1 MSSRPRV
8 LLLVVLLVLIGAA
21 GLTLT
26 LRLHRTAHPSLSRT
40 ALVWDV
46 PGELEDA
53 PPSASTFSFAAFR
66 RMRPSLWEVTSAI
79 RRAADDRSVRALVL
93 HVGDVQWG
101 WARMAEVREA
111 LAKFRAAGKPVY
123 VSLQGGEDQA
133 YLLAAGG
140 TRVAMPPTT
149 SIFLDGLTASAMFLK
164 GTYDKLGIKPNFQH
178 VGQFKSAVEQYT
190 RTSLSAPA
198 REAMEALLDDEYA
211 QLADTLAAARH
222 VTPEHMRAVIDDGP
236 FTARA
241 AVAAGLVDTLLDQ
254 PDLDSLAV
262 TGGRERLQ
270 TLTLERY
277 LDDADD
283 SEGGVQIA
291 LIPAA
296 GTIVS
301 GRSRDTGWQG
311 ADLGSETLVNT
322 LREACERRSV
332 KAIVLWVDSPGGSGD
347 ASDDVWQEIRRV
359 RRVKPVVVSMANLAA
374 SGGYYIACGADA
386 IVAEPGTITGSIGV
400 FGGKLN
406 LLGLYQKL
414 GLNVETVSRGKHA
427 EMMSPFRDFTP
438 EESARF
444 QAQLDAFYQIFV
456 GRVVQGRAP
465 LLAARGRVLTA
476 ADVDSM
482 GQGRVWS
489 GAAAKRLGLVDSLG
503 GVQTAI
509 GIARERAH
517 LAQGADVRV
526 VIYPHP
532 HRPFFRRFIEDALDQ
547 NQDETR
553 LATLPPVLAAWLR
566 AARFPVGQALAMM
579 PCEISIR

>member
-8 LLLVVLLVLIGAA
+8 LLLVVLLVLVGAA
-21 GLTLT
+21 GLALS
-26 LRLHRTAHPSLSRT
+26 LRLHGTSRPAPSRV

-46 PGELEDA
+46 PGDLEDA
-53 PPSASTFSFAAFR
+53 PASASAFSFAAFR
-66 RMRPSLWEVTSAI
+66 RVRPSLWEIAGGI
-79 RRAADDRSVRALVL
+79 RRAAEDDNVRALVL
-93 HVGDVQWG
+93 HVGGVDWG
-101 WARMAEVREA
+101 WARMAEVREV
-111 LAKFRAAGKPVY
+111 LAVFRASGKPIY

-133 YLLAAGG
+133 YLLASAG

-149 SIFLDGLTASAMFLK
+149 SVYLDGLTASAMFLK

-190 RTSLSAPA
+190 RTGLSEPA
-198 REAMEALLDDEYA
+198 RAAMEALLDDEYS
-211 QLADTLAAARH
+211 LLVDTLAASRHLTPAR
-222 VTPEHMRAVIDDGP
+222 MREVIDEGP

-241 AVAAGLVDTLLDQ
+241 ALAAGLVDTLLDQ
-254 PDLDSLAV
+254 PELDSLAV
-262 TGGRERLQ
+262 VRGKERLG
-270 TLTLERY
+270 TLSLDRY
-277 LDDADD
+277 VGDSDEAD
-283 SEGGVQIA
+283 GGVQIA

-301 GRSRDTGWQG
+301 GRSRNSGWSG

-322 LREACERRSV
+322 LREACEKRAV
-332 KAIVLWVDSPGGSGD
+332 KAIVIWVDSPGGSGD

-359 RRVKPVVVSMANLAA
+359 RKVKPVVVSMSNLAA

-386 IVAEPGTITGSIGV
+386 IVAQPGTITGSIGV

-414 GLNVETVSRGKHA
+414 GLNIETVSRGKHA
-427 EMMSPFRDFTP
+427 EMMSAFRDFTP

-444 QAQLDAFYQIFV
+444 QEQLDEFYRIFI
-456 GRVVQGRAP
+456 GRVAQGRAMSE
-465 LLAARGRVLTA
+465 AA
-476 ADVDSM
+476 VDSI

-489 GAAAKRLGLVDSLG
+489 GTSAKRLGLVDSLG

-509 GIARERAH
+509 AIARKRAH
-517 LAQGADVRV
+517 LAADADVGV

-532 HRPFFRRFIEDALDQ
+532 HRPFFRRFLEDALEEND
-547 NQDETR
+547 DEAR
-553 LATLPPVLAAWLR
+553 VAVLPPVLAAWMR
-566 AARFPVGQALAMM
+566 ASRFPAGQVLAMM
-579 PCEISIR
+579 SCEISIR

>member
-1 MSSRPRV
+1 MSSRPRL

-21 GLTLT
+21 GLALT
-26 LRLHRTAHPSLSRT
+26 LRLHRTPRPSSSRV
-40 ALVWDV
+40 ALIWDV
-46 PGELEDA
+46 PSELDDA
-53 PPSASTFSFAAFR
+53 PPSASAFSLAAFR
-66 RMRPSLWEVTSAI
+66 HVRPSLWEVASGI
-79 RRAADDRSVRALVL
+79 RRAAGDNSVRALVL
-93 HVGDVQWG
+93 HVGEVQWG

-111 LAKFRAAGKPVY
+111 LAAFRAAGKPVY
-123 VSLQGGEDQA
+123 VSLQGGEDQS
-133 YLLAAGG
+133 YLLAASG

-149 SIFLDGLTASAMFLK
+149 SVFLDGLTASAMFLK

-190 RTSLSAPA
+190 RTTLSAPA
-198 REAMEALLDDEYA
+198 RAAMEALLDDEYA
-211 QLADTLAAARH
+211 LLADTLAAARH
-222 VTPEHMRAVIDDGP
+222 MTPERMRAVIDDGP

-241 AVAAGLVDTLLDQ
+241 AVGAGLVDTLLDQ
-254 PDLDSLAV
+254 SDLDSLAV
-262 TGGRERLQ
+262 AAVRERLG
-270 TLTLERY
+270 TLALERY
-277 LDDADD
+277 LDDAREDD
-283 SEGGVQIA
+283 GGAQIA
-291 LIPAA
+291 LVPAA

-301 GRSRDTGWQG
+301 GRSRDNGWSG

-359 RRVKPVVVSMANLAA
+359 RKVKPVVVSMSNLAA

-406 LLGLYQKL
+406 VLGLYQKL
-414 GLNVETVSRGKHA
+414 GLNVETVSRGRHA
-427 EMMSPFRDFTP
+427 GMMSPFRDFTP

-444 QAQLDAFYQIFV
+444 QAQLDEFYRIFV
-456 GRVVQGRAP
+456 GRVAQGRA
-465 LLAARGRVLTA
+465 LSAAA
-476 ADVDSM
+476 VDSI

-509 GIARERAH
+509 GIARKRAH
-517 LAQGADVRV
+517 LSADDDVRV
-526 VIYPHP
+526 VLYPHP
-532 HRPFFRRFIEDALDQ
+532 HRPFFQRFIEDALDQ

-579 PCEISIR
+579 PCEITIR